1 MRISRM
7 ALPVGIAAATALA
20 VTGCSSGDASPAG
33 SSGDT
38 SGSGGGNGTVTLWAR
53 DSQADFMQELADG
66 FNANHGTQVEV
77 TIVTSAE
84 YVQKF
89 GTAAAGGDAPDLAS
103 IDLVYVPYFASVG
116 ALTDISDRVASLDWA
131 DDMSPGH
138 TAQGEYEG
146 GVYSMPFTA
155 DVSVLF
161 YNKDLMAQAGL
172 DPEDPPT
179 SMSELEADIK
189 AVAAIDDETFG
200 TAFSGACGGCQLFAL
215 SPHVW
220 ASGGNMLSD
229 DGSTAQF
236 DSAEVTAMLE
246 LYRGLYE
253 AGTMPEL
260 VTTDSGSNAGEAFA
274 QGRVGFYQWGS
285 FYLGNLADVDFD
297 WGVIPISGMEDGQSA
312 SFAGGDNITIPSGA
326 SNPDGA
332 WEFLEW
338 ASSDQGQQV
347 LVDRGQMP
355 IRMDLIDEI
364 YTPLDPRN
372 AVFADALA
380 TGNVPYSV
388 VENELFND
396 SNGVWAT
403 LIQEAV
409 FGSGTV
415 ADAQAKAQTAAQEL
429 IDGAK

>member
-1 MRISRM
+1 MKRITRM
-7 ALPVGIAAATALA
+7 AIPAGIAATALA
-20 VTGCSSGDASPAG
+20 LSACSSGDDGG
-33 SSGDT
+33 SSD
-38 SGSGGGNGTVTLWAR
+38 GSEGGGTVTLWAR
-53 DSQADFMQELADG
+53 DSQSDFMQELADG
-66 FNANHGTQVEV
+66 FNASHETQVEV

-116 ALTDISDRVASLDWA
+116 ALTDISEQVAGLDWA
-131 DDMSPGH
+131 DDMSPAH
-138 TAQGEYEG
+138 TSQGEYEG

-161 YNKDLMAQAGL
+161 YNKDLMAEAGL
-172 DPEDPPT
+172 DPEDPPS
-179 SMSELEADIK
+179 SMAELQAAAE

-200 TAFSGACGGCQLFAL
+200 TAFSGACGGCQLFGLA
-215 SPHVW
+215 PHVW

-229 DGSTAQF
+229 DGTQAQF

-260 VTTDSGSNAGEAFA
+260 VTTDSGSNAGDAFA

-285 FYLGNLADVDFD
+285 FYVGNLAEADFE
-297 WGVIPISGMEDGQSA
+297 WGIVPISGTDDGQSA
-312 SFAGGDNITIPSGA
+312 AFAGGDNITIPSGA
-326 SNPDGA
+326 SNPEGA

-338 ASSDQGQQV
+338 ASGDEGQQV
-347 LVDRGQMP
+347 LVDRGQLP

-364 YTPLDPRN
+364 YTPLDERN

-403 LIQEAV
+403 LLQEAV
-409 FGSGTV
+409 FGSGSV
-415 ADAQAKAQTAAQEL
+415 ADAQAKAQAAAQEL
-429 IDGAK
+429 IDSAQ